1 MVWLYRNAANAMNS
15 PQPKVAGAGARVVL
29 QPGAAVV
36 HCRAAKAA
44 LWRLTRISV
53 ESLLMPEP
61 PQEPKNQPGLDE
73 LITLSEAAE
82 ISGFTTRHLRLLA
95 ENGQLWAKKL
105 GRNWF
110 TTAHAVHEYLAVEHR
125 PGPKPTKRS

>member
-1 MVWLYRNAANAMNS
+1 
-15 PQPKVAGAGARVVL
+15 
-29 QPGAAVV
+29 
-36 HCRAAKAA
+36 
-44 LWRLTRISV
+44 
-53 ESLLMPEP
+53 MPEQSLN
-61 PQEPKNQPGLDE
+61 PQEQPGLDD

-110 TTAHAVHEYLAVEHR
+110 TTAQAVREYMATEHR
-125 PGPKPTKRS
+125 PGPKPSKKP